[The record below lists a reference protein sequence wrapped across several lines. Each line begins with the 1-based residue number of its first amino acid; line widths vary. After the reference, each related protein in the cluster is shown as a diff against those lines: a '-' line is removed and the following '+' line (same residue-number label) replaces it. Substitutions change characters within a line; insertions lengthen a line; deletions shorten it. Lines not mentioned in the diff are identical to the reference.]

1 MNRIKVTMTRVTL
14 HHLIGRFK
22 TGIGDLGNTKLLM
35 VCLLGRNYRCIGHK
49 GKVNPRIGYQVGLKF
64 SEIDIQS
71 SIET

>member
-1 MNRIKVTMTRVTL
+1 MTRVTL
-14 HHLIGRFK
+14 HHLIGRLK
-22 TGIGDLGNTKLLM
+22 TGICDLGHTKLLM

-49 GKVNPRIGYQVGLKF
+49 GKVNPRIWHQVGLKF

>member
-14 HHLIGRFK
+14 HHLIGRLK

-35 VCLLGRNYRCIGHK
+35 VCFLGRNYWCIGHK